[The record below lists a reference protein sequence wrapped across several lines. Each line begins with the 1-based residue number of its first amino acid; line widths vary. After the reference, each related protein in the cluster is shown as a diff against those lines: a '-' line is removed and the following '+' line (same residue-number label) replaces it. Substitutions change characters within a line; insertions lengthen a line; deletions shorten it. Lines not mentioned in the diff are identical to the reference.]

1 LVSDPTLEDFMR
13 SIVRILGTVTMLV
26 VPAFLGGAAIAQNSG
41 TPAVPGPGCHF
52 GEVIDGS
59 TADDARTKIVASG
72 FTDVHDL
79 KKSCDNFWHGKAS
92 FAGRVVN
99 VVLSPSG
106 KVMLES
112 D

>member
-1 LVSDPTLEDFMR
+1 MAQTS
-13 SIVRILGTVTMLV
+13 
-26 VPAFLGGAAIAQNSG
+26 GA
-41 TPAVPGPGCHF
+41 PVVPGPGCQF

-59 TADDARTKIVASG
+59 TANDARMKIEGAG
-72 FTDVHDL
+72 FTDVHNL
-79 KKSCDNFWHGKAS
+79 KRSCDNFWHGRAS
-92 FAGRVVN
+92 FSGRAVN

>member
-1 LVSDPTLEDFMR
+1 MFLC
-13 SIVRILGTVTMLV
+13 
-26 VPAFLGGAAIAQNSG
+26 PALLSTAAAAQDSNVQ
-41 TPAVPGPGCHF
+41 AVPGPGCHF

-59 TADDARTKIVASG
+59 TANDARKNIEAAG
-72 FTDVHDL
+72 FSNVHDL

-92 FAGRVVN
+92 LSGQVVN
-99 VVLSPSG
+99 VVLAPSG